1 MEPISALVNY
11 ENQYKNKEKEMVKSV
26 YRNYYLYH
34 KEYLRVM
41 IVLEAS
47 DWWQKIQ
54 FSTGDQ
60 MDMKGLNEYNDFDL

>member
-1 MEPISALVNY
+1 
-11 ENQYKNKEKEMVKSV
+11 MVKSV